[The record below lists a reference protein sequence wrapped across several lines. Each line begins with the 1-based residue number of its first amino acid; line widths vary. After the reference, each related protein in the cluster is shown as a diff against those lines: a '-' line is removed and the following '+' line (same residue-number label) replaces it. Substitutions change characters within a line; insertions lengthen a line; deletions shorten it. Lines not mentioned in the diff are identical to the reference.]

1 MHNVCHTRLQEKGSL
16 NVLKTLVLDCLHLPR
31 CNNPPSSPLPLLLPL
46 ENETNDS
53 KEKTWSWGEAER
65 RGQPGL
71 NTPASGPGETESP
84 SLKKSVLRLA
94 TTEGAGL
101 TSSEPPVSDHEQ
113 GWTTP
118 PNADSSSLGG
128 HLLLI
133 FIF

>member
-1 MHNVCHTRLQEKGSL
+1 MAMGRS
-16 NVLKTLVLDCLHLPR
+16 R
-31 CNNPPSSPLPLLLPL
+31 
-46 ENETNDS
+46 
-53 KEKTWSWGEAER
+53 KTWSARPEHTGLWS
-65 RGQPGL
+65 RGDRI
-71 NTPASGPGETESP
+71 T

-101 TSSEPPVSDHEQ
+101 TGSEPPVGDREQ

-128 HLLLI
+128 HLSLI